1 MKKVALITSGGDG
14 AGINATIEMMANHPH
29 IDLYGF
35 SGGYN
40 GISINE
46 PIHLTP
52 QFVENKSLAGIH
64 YVQTG
69 RSDLPYTQEGRD
81 KLHRKLKAEGFECLT
96 VCGGNGSQKAA
107 QLLHKEGTNTIFI
120 PMTVDNDV
128 IGSDYSIGF
137 DTALN
142 KLMDLLY
149 GLHDTAA
156 NMPGRIFMV
165 EVLGGNSGNL
175 ALESTVAGAGDLAIV
190 PEYVTQK
197 RAITKV
203 VKEKLKQKQ
212 SLVIV
217 CSESAYED
225 KNYQSGNQGVSF
237 EIAAAIEEGTGIR
250 VRKSIAGFYIRAGR
264 PTFKDAS
271 IAAKIGAKVAQC
283 VSDNQFGVMVGVGND
298 RIQALPFQHL
308 RKQYNSLHPQTMEIA
323 KQYNKVIY

>member
-14 AGINATIEMMANHPH
+14 AGINSTIDMISNNHN

-35 SGGYN
+35 HGGYN
-40 GISINE
+40 GILTND

-52 QFVENKSLAGIH
+52 QYGENKVLDGIH

-69 RSDLPYTQEGRD
+69 RSDLPYTQVGRD
-81 KLHRKLKAEGFECLT
+81 KLHRKLKSDGFDCLI

-107 QLLHKEGTNTIFI
+107 QLLHDEGTNTIFV
-120 PMTVDNDV
+120 PMTVDNDI

-142 KLMDLLY
+142 KLIDLLY

-175 ALESTVAGAGDLAIV
+175 ALESAIAGAGDLAIV
-190 PEYVTQK
+190 PEYSTK
-197 RAITKV
+197 KSAITMMIK
-203 VKEKLKQKQ
+203 KKLQQKK
-212 SLVIV
+212 SLIII

-225 KNYQSGNQGVSF
+225 NNYQSGNQGVSF
-237 EIAAAIEEGTGIR
+237 EIAASIKEGTGIR
-250 VRKSIAGFYIRAGR
+250 VRKSIVGYYIRAGR
-264 PTFKDAS
+264 PSFKDAS
-271 IAAKIGAKVAQC
+271 FAAKIGAKVAQC
-283 VSDNQFGVMVGVGND
+283 IIDNHFGVMVGVSND
-298 RIQALPFQHL
+298 QIQTFPFNQI
-308 RKQYNSLHPQTMEIA
+308 RKQFSGLHPQTVEIA
-323 KQYNKVIY
+323 KQYQKIIY